1 MKQVML
7 DLGHSPYKKPFQQ
20 WIPTNTAATF
30 SAVGML
36 PMQSSPIIYKPLET
50 PPLNPNLNQQIIN
63 DVNNKFKINSLNANQ
78 KRLQQRRQKL
88 NSTFQTI
95 SQGADILSS
104 LLPQNSSYSGTYGG
118 LAQGIDNA
126 YDQASNM
133 LMAVN
138 PSVGGIMKTV
148 GFVNKGLNALG
159 LGTDGQTATD
169 ALLGSSPLG
178 LTPIGLINSVFAKRS
193 NTFYQNDAAL
203 SQVGGNYAGSTDLF
217 KTATAKSNKKY
228 GLFSSGA
235 RRGANQLIDNA
246 QNQMNTITDVADQAQ
261 RVLAQDGM
269 ANYQLYQLR
278 QNGGPQ
284 AMYVAAKGA
293 KLRIKKVC
301 NKVYKKLK
309 GGTITPKPFVPVITL
324 TNTIKLQQGGN
335 VKPTNRTIEQLI
347 AYAKEVNP
355 RFIQRMSEPLR
366 YITLPDGQIATHKMS
381 WSTAEFD
388 GKEKP
393 FIYSQIQEND
403 NGELQDFGDQAA
415 KRALDN
421 NNYLIVNSPEEADL
435 FTNSNDLQHGYKQGW
450 KEFFTPFYKEGGI
463 AIKITI
469 VKDQEE
475 PKDKDNSEPNIIPEG
490 ALHAHKHNIENTDS
504 LTQKGIPVVDDKGEQ
519 CAEIEKDEIILN
531 LKLTNQLEE
540 LQKQYE
546 KASKKEQDKLAIEA
560 GKLLVQEIL
569 HNTIDNTGLIDKCEK
584 GGKINGSK

>member
-95 SQGADILSS
+95 SQGVDILSS

-133 LMAVN
+133 LMAIN

-159 LGTDGQTATD
+159 LRTDGQTATD

-193 NTFYQNDAAL
+193 NTFYQNDSAL

-217 KTATAKSNKKY
+217 KTANAKSNKIY
-228 GLFSSGA
+228 GLTSSGA
-235 RRGANQLIDNA
+235 RHEANQLIDNA

-269 ANYQLYQLR
+269 ANYQLYQ
-278 QNGGPQ
+278 
-284 AMYVAAKGA
+284 
-293 KLRIKKVC
+293 
-301 NKVYKKLK
+301 
-309 GGTITPKPFVPVITL
+309 F
-324 TNTIKLQQGGN
+324 
-335 VKPTNRTIEQLI
+335 
-347 AYAKEVNP
+347 
-355 RFIQRMSEPLR
+355 
-366 YITLPDGQIATHKMS
+366 
-381 WSTAEFD
+381 
-388 GKEKP
+388 
-393 FIYSQIQEND
+393 
-403 NGELQDFGDQAA
+403 
-415 KRALDN
+415 
-421 NNYLIVNSPEEADL
+421 
-435 FTNSNDLQHGYKQGW
+435 
-450 KEFFTPFYKEGGI
+450 
-463 AIKITI
+463 
-469 VKDQEE
+469 
-475 PKDKDNSEPNIIPEG
+475 
-490 ALHAHKHNIENTDS
+490 
-504 LTQKGIPVVDDKGEQ
+504 
-519 CAEIEKDEIILN
+519 
-531 LKLTNQLEE
+531 
-540 LQKQYE
+540 QYYR
-546 KASKKEQDKLAIEA
+546 
-560 GKLLVQEIL
+560 
-569 HNTIDNTGLIDKCEK
+569 HY
-584 GGKINGSK
+584 